1 MKFWERFSRIIFNLT
16 ILVSGEKIQ
25 VKSIE
30 SVLKNA
36 VALIDA
42 ESLSQMRSY
51 VINQQTCEGGFSDRA
66 GKCDIYY
73 SLFGCYVAEA
83 LDVTTITIPLKQY
96 VLEVVQKDNL
106 KGINLH
112 CAAILYS
119 KLFGLDTFPKQLR
132 KKVLADLHQTSSQLP
147 IYSNFL
153 SLLTYY
159 YLKDLK
165 GIYRIIKRLKN
176 NNQVS
181 DMPCPVTAAQ
191 TVLLSLARKPFDE
204 TVKRLMSF
212 YRGKGGFAALHQTPV
227 EDLLST
233 AVALYALNFTNSDTR
248 LIKPD
253 CLEYVDSLFR
263 DGGFRSTEP
272 DVEIDIEYTF
282 YGLLALGS
290 LNKVL
295 L

>member
-1 MKFWERFSRIIFNLT
+1 MRFWERFSKITFNL
-16 ILVSGEKIQ
+16 INLVSGNKIQ

-30 SVLKNA
+30 SVLKKA
-36 VALIDA
+36 VTMIDS
-42 ESLSQMRSY
+42 ESLKQMRSF
-51 VINQQTCEGGFSDRA
+51 VINQQTSEGGFPDRA

-73 SLFGCYVAEA
+73 TLFGCFVAEA
-83 LDVTTITIPLKQY
+83 LDIKSVSAPLKY
-96 VLEVVQKDNL
+96 YINNIIRTNNL
-106 KGINLH
+106 TGINLH
-112 CAAILYS
+112 CASILYA
-119 KLFGLDTFPKQLR
+119 KLFGLETFPTPLK
-132 KKVLADLHQTSSQLP
+132 KKVLNDLHTTVSQLP

-165 GIYRIIKRLKN
+165 GIYRIIKGFKT
-176 NNQVS
+176 S
-181 DMPCPVTAAQ
+181 DHSTEMPCSVTAANL
-191 TVLLSLARKPFDE
+191 VLLTLARKSFLKTKE
-204 TVKRLMSF
+204 SLMSF
-212 YRGKGGFAALHQTPV
+212 YRGNGGFSALHNTPV

-233 AVALYALNFTNSDTR
+233 GVALYALNFTESDIR

-253 CLEYVDSLFR
+253 CLAYVDSLFH

-290 LNKVL
+290 LNN
-295 L
+295 

>member
-1 MKFWERFSRIIFNLT
+1 MRFWERFSKITFNLFT
-16 ILVSGEKIQ
+16 RVSGNKIQ

-36 VALIDA
+36 VAMIDP
-42 ESLSQMRSY
+42 ESLKQMRSFI
-51 VINQQTCEGGFSDRA
+51 INQQTSEGGFPDRA

-73 SLFGCYVAEA
+73 TLFGCFVAEA
-83 LDVTTITIPLKQY
+83 LDIKTINAPLKHY
-96 VLEVVQKDNL
+96 VNKIVRTNNL
-106 KGINLH
+106 TGINLY
-112 CAAILYS
+112 CASILYA
-119 KLFGLDTFPKQLR
+119 KLFGLDTFPEPLK
-132 KKVLADLHQTSSQLP
+132 KKVLTDLHQTGGKLP

-165 GIYRIIKRLKN
+165 GIYRIIKGSKT
-176 NNQVS
+176 S
-181 DMPCPVTAAQ
+181 DHSTEMPCPVTAANL
-191 TVLLSLARKPFDE
+191 VLLTLARKPTHKTKE
-204 TVKRLMSF
+204 RLMSF
-212 YRGKGGFAALHQTPV
+212 YRGKGGFTALHNTPA

-233 AVALYALNFTNSDTR
+233 GVALYALNYTESDIR

-253 CLEYVDSLFR
+253 CLAYVDSLFH

-290 LNKVL
+290 LNN
-295 L
+295 

>member
-1 MKFWERFSRIIFNLT
+1 MRFWERFSRITFNLFA
-16 ILVSGEKIQ
+16 LVSGNKLQ

-36 VALIDA
+36 VALIDS

-51 VINQQTCEGGFSDRA
+51 VISQQTSEGGFPDRA
-66 GKCDIYY
+66 GKCDVYY

-83 LDVTTITIPLKQY
+83 LDVTTINAPLKQY
-96 VLEVVQKDNL
+96 VQIVVQKDNL
-106 KGINLH
+106 NGINLH
-112 CAAILYS
+112 CTSILYA
-119 KLFGLDTFPKQLR
+119 KLHGLDTFPKQLR
-132 KKVLADLHQTSSQLP
+132 KKVLNDLHQTGTQLP
-147 IYSNFL
+147 VYSNFL

-165 GIYRIIKRLKN
+165 GIYRIIKGLKTSD
-176 NNQVS
+176 QAL
-181 DMPCPVTAAQ
+181 DMPCPVIAAQ
-191 TVLLSLARKPFDE
+191 TVLLSLARKPINATKE
-204 TVKRLMSF
+204 RLMSF
-212 YRGKGGFAALHQTPV
+212 YRGKGGFTALLHTPA

-233 AVALYALNFTNSDTR
+233 AVALYALHYTDSDIR

-253 CLEYVDSLFR
+253 CLAYVDSLFR

-290 LNKVL
+290 LNN
-295 L
+295 

>member
-1 MKFWERFSRIIFNLT
+1 MKFWERFSKITFNLFL
-16 ILVSGEKIQ
+16 LVAGNKFQ

-36 VALIDA
+36 VALLDP
-42 ESLSQMRSY
+42 ESLKQMRSY
-51 VINQQTCEGGFSDRA
+51 VISQQTSEGGFPDRA
-66 GKCDIYY
+66 GKCDVYY

-83 LDVTTITIPLKQY
+83 LDVMTIDAPLKQY
-96 VLEVVQKDNL
+96 VSHVAQTDTLS
-106 KGINLH
+106 GINLH
-112 CAAILYS
+112 CASILYI
-119 KLFGLDTFPKQLR
+119 KLHGLDSFPKQLR
-132 KKVLADLHQTSSQLP
+132 TKVLNDLHQTGNKLP
-147 IYSNFL
+147 VYSNFL
-153 SLLTYY
+153 SLLTFY

-165 GIYRIIKRLKN
+165 GIYRIIKGLKTSD
-176 NNQVS
+176 QAS

-191 TVLLSLARKPFDE
+191 TVLLSLARKPINE
-204 TVKRLMSF
+204 TKERLMSF
-212 YRGKGGFAALHQTPV
+212 YRGKGGFSALHQAPV

-233 AVALYALNFTNSDTR
+233 AVALYALYFTESDIR

-253 CLEYVDSLFR
+253 CLAYVDSLFL

-290 LNKVL
+290 LNN
-295 L
+295 

>member
-1 MKFWERFSRIIFNLT
+1 MRFWERFSRTTFNLFA
-16 ILVSGEKIQ
+16 LVSGNKLQ

-36 VALIDA
+36 IALLDA
-42 ESLSQMRSY
+42 ESLSQMRTYIIS
-51 VINQQTCEGGFSDRA
+51 QQTSEGGFSDRA

-83 LDVTTITIPLKQY
+83 LDVTIINAPLKQY
-96 VLEVVQKDNL
+96 VERVVLSDKLN
-106 KGINLH
+106 GINLH
-112 CAAILYS
+112 CASILYA
-119 KLFGLDTFPKQLR
+119 KLFGLETFPAPLR
-132 KKVLADLHQTSSQLP
+132 KKVLNDLHQTGSRLP

-153 SLLTYY
+153 SLLTFY
-159 YLKDLK
+159 YLKDLQ
-165 GIYRIIKRLKN
+165 GIYRIIKGLHASD
-176 NNQVS
+176 QTP

-191 TVLLSLARKPFDE
+191 TVLLSLARKPIKLSKE
-204 TVKRLMSF
+204 RLMSF
-212 YRGKGGFAALHQTPV
+212 YRGKGGFTALHNTPA

-233 AVALYALNFTNSDTR
+233 AVALYALNYTDSDIR

-253 CLEYVDSLFR
+253 CLAYVDSLFLE
-263 DGGFRSTEP
+263 GGFRSSEP

-290 LNKVL
+290 LNN
-295 L
+295 